1 MLLAALLLL
10 IAALVAAGI
19 HKTLWA
25 LEGIERQLRHLN
37 IKGGRIMATADEL
50 VAAVKAFK
58 EEASAK
64 LGEAVAGVDEAVAE
78 LGKINDLLDA
88 GTGGG
93 ADIDGAMAAIDE
105 LRTTFGN
112 LATSL
117 GSLKTAVDRPEPG
130 VQP

>member
-1 MLLAALLLL
+1 
-10 IAALVAAGI
+10 
-19 HKTLWA
+19 
-25 LEGIERQLRHLN
+25 
-37 IKGGRIMATADEL
+37 MATAEEL

-58 EEASAK
+58 EEARTK
-64 LGEAVAGVDEAVAE
+64 LGEAVTGVEEAVAE
-78 LGKINDLLDA
+78 LTKINDLLDA
-88 GTGGG
+88 GTGSG